1 MSFPQFTSCSWNTY
15 IAIYKLPVLFLILP
29 TVEPTDSFY
38 QLKVSRTR
46 LTSILW
52 ILLLCHPVMSSWKKQ
67 QIVSLRRKSM
77 FFNSQIYRLS
87 LLLPLRTLLAPRNF
101 FFFNWIIKI
110 QVKISSLSLNNTC
123 MKPVETHCTG
133 SLAEDIVFE
142 ELVTLYRPYLV
153 CWASYLGLE
162 KPEHQHEQP
171 VTAWEPAGVPC
182 ARLWGQSEF
191 EIYMPFP
198 ALKHAQIYLWKKR
211 KS

>member
-1 MSFPQFTSCSWNTY
+1 
-15 IAIYKLPVLFLILP
+15 
-29 TVEPTDSFY
+29 
-38 QLKVSRTR
+38 
-46 LTSILW
+46 
-52 ILLLCHPVMSSWKKQ
+52 
-67 QIVSLRRKSM
+67 M

-110 QVKISSLSLNNTC
+110 QVNISSLSLNNTC

-133 SLAEDIVFE
+133 SLAGDIVFE
-142 ELVTLYRPYLV
+142 ELVTLNRPYLL

-191 EIYMPFP
+191 EINLYAIFSPKTCSDLP
-198 ALKHAQIYLWKKR
+198 LEKKKILKSEKRQLMLWISIHFMAYSSARGVEFIYKWH
-211 KS
+211 S